1 MACIGIL
8 LEIWYAVFMSKRVS
22 RKKKIQ
28 NKRKTGKASPLKVFL
43 GTFLGVV
50 GIGLL
55 GMLLYCFIAEP
66 DNVAEKAEELGKALQ
81 AENSVGDGFGLL
93 WEAVPEK
100 KQETEQVTA
109 EEESVYGA
117 LLADPEYMAANNI
130 FAKANKTEGI
140 VTLGFAGD
148 ILFDDEYAM
157 MANLLKRGATIE
169 NAISEALLTQMR
181 DVDIM
186 MINNE
191 FPYTDRGTPTEG
203 KTYTFRA
210 DTSTVSYL
218 DDMGVDIV
226 SIANNHAYDFGE
238 VGFLDTLDTLK
249 GASMPYVGGGRNL
262 EEASAPAY
270 FISGD
275 IKIAFVAATQIERL
289 DNPDTRGAT
298 ESSPGVFRCW
308 NPEKLYEA
316 VAQAKEN
323 SDFVVVFI
331 HWGTENVVEP
341 DWAQLEQAPK
351 LAQAGADLI
360 IGAHSHCLQG
370 IQYYD
375 EVPVVYSLGNFWFNS
390 KTLDTCMI
398 QVDIS
403 KDGIE
408 NLRFIPAIQSD
419 CRTDLAYGTEKDR
432 IISYMQSIS
441 YGINI
446 DSEGYVSKR

>member
-1 MACIGIL
+1 MP
-8 LEIWYAVFMSKRVS
+8 EVWYAEIMSKKM
-22 RKKKIQ
+22 RKKKKLQ
-28 NKRKTGKASPLKVFL
+28 NNRKPRKASPFKVFFC
-43 GTFLGVV
+43 TFFAVV
-50 GIGLL
+50 GAGLF
-55 GMLLYCFIAEP
+55 GILLYCFIAGT
-66 DNVAEKAEELGKALQ
+66 DNAVEKVEEFEQ
-81 AENSVGDGFGLL
+81 AIQSGNNVDGAALL

-100 KQETEQVTA
+100 EQERKPVSA
-109 EEESVYGA
+109 KEEESAYGA
-117 LLADPEYMAANNI
+117 VLADPEYMAENNI
-130 FAKANKTEGI
+130 YAKPNKTEGV

-148 ILFDDEYAM
+148 ILFDDEYAI
-157 MANLLKRGATIE
+157 MANLLKRGAAIE
-169 NAISEALLTQMR
+169 NAISETLLAKMR

-226 SIANNHAYDFGE
+226 SVANNHAYDFGE
-238 VGFLDTLDTLK
+238 VGFLDTLDTLS
-249 GASMPYVGGGRNL
+249 GAHIPCVGGGRNL
-262 EEASAPAY
+262 EEAASPVY

-289 DNPDTRGAT
+289 DNPDTKGAT
-298 ESSPGVFRCW
+298 ENSPGVFRCL
-308 NPEKLYEA
+308 NPEKLYET
-316 VAQAKEN
+316 VAFAKQN
-323 SDFVVVFI
+323 SDFVVAFI
-331 HWGTENVVEP
+331 HWGTENTAEP
-341 DWAQLEQAPK
+341 DWAQLEQAPEI
-351 LAQAGADLI
+351 ARAGADLI
-360 IGAHSHCLQG
+360 IGVHSHCLQG

-375 EVPVVYSLGNFWFNS
+375 DVPVVYSLGNFLFNS

-398 QVDIS
+398 EVDIS

-408 NLRFIPAIQSD
+408 SFRFVPAIQSD
-419 CRTDLAYGTEKDR
+419 CRTDLAYGTDKDR
-432 IISYMQSIS
+432 IIAYMQSIS